1 MRKASILFFLLLLEW
16 SGVLQQG
23 GWVSFDDGK
32 LHRRQGDG
40 HALVWDLGEPCASP

>member
-1 MRKASILFFLLLLEW
+1 MS
-16 SGVLQQG
+16 S
-23 GWVSFDDGK
+23 DDGK